1 MSYIRNYGSLSD
13 AVRDIYGEAR
23 SVEKRRYVSGGDIN
37 EACVLTMDDGSF
49 LFMKANSAAALSN
62 FKAEADGLRRI
73 RETGAIGVPRVL
85 ATGTDEGSSF
95 LLMEYIIGGR
105 RVSHYWETFAAELA
119 AMHRADPSGKGGNGP
134 DASGNAKNRADVSRD
149 AKSGS
154 AVYGNM
160 SYGLE
165 KDNWIGAREQIN
177 TPKSSWITF
186 FRDCRLA
193 PQFSSAARYF
203 SAEDRK
209 RIDDLLSHLDR
220 FLIEPERPSL
230 VHGDL
235 WSGNMITGNDGKG
248 WLIDPAVYYGH
259 PEVDIA
265 MTELFGG
272 FPPAFY
278 DAYEETGMLQPGY
291 EDRRDLYNLYQL
303 LNHLNM
309 FGSGYLP
316 AVKRILKRYGGR

>member
-1 MSYIRNYGSLSD
+1 MSQFRNYESLSD
-13 AVRDIYGEAR
+13 AVREIFGEAR

-37 EACVLTMDDGSF
+37 EACVLTLDDGSF
-49 LFMKANSAAALSN
+49 LFMKSNSAAALSN
-62 FKAEADGLRRI
+62 FRAEAEGLRRI
-73 RETGAIGVPRVL
+73 RETGAIGVPQVL
-85 ATGTDEGSSF
+85 GTGTDEGSSF

-119 AMHRADPSGKGGNGP
+119 AMHRADS
-134 DASGNAKNRADVSRD
+134 SRD
-149 AKSGS
+149 LP
-154 AVYGNM
+154 
-160 SYGLE
+160 YGLE
-165 KDNWIGAREQIN
+165 TDNWIGARKQIN
-177 TPKSSWITF
+177 TPKSSWIAF

-193 PQFSSAARYF
+193 PQFASAARYF
-203 SAEDRK
+203 SVEDRT

-220 FLIEPERPSL
+220 FLVEPAGPSL

-235 WSGNMITGNDGKG
+235 WSGNTITGNDGKG

-259 PEVDIA
+259 PEADIA

-316 AVKRILKRYGGR
+316 GVKRILKRYAGK

>member
-1 MSYIRNYGSLSD
+1 MSQFRNYESLSD
-13 AVRDIYGEAR
+13 AVREIFGEAR

-37 EACVLTMDDGSF
+37 EACVLTLDDGSF
-49 LFMKANSAAALSN
+49 LFMKSNSAAALSN
-62 FKAEADGLRRI
+62 FRAEAEGLRRI
-73 RETGAIGVPRVL
+73 RETGAIGVPQVL
-85 ATGTDEGSSF
+85 GTGTDEGSSF

-119 AMHRADPSGKGGNGP
+119 AMHRADS
-134 DASGNAKNRADVSRD
+134 SRD
-149 AKSGS
+149 LP
-154 AVYGNM
+154 
-160 SYGLE
+160 YGLE
-165 KDNWIGAREQIN
+165 TDNWIGARKQIN

-193 PQFSSAARYF
+193 PQFASAARYF
-203 SAEDRK
+203 SVEDRT

-220 FLIEPERPSL
+220 FLVEPAGPSL

-235 WSGNMITGNDGKG
+235 WSGNTITGNDGKG

-259 PEVDIA
+259 PEADIA

-316 AVKRILKRYGGR
+316 GVKRILKRYVGK

>member
-1 MSYIRNYGSLSD
+1 MKKIKEYGSLSG
-13 AVRDIYGEAR
+13 AVKDLFGESR
-23 SVEKRRYVSGGDIN
+23 YVEKRSYVSGGDIN
-37 EACVLTMDDGSF
+37 EACVLTLDDGS
-49 LFMKANSAAALSN
+49 LVFMKSN
-62 FKAEADGLRRI
+62 AVSSLPNFQAEAAGLNEIRR
-73 RETGAIGVPRVL
+73 TGAIGVPEVL
-85 ATGTDEGSSF
+85 GAGTDEGISF

-105 RVSHYWETFAAELA
+105 RVRSFWETFAAELA
-119 AMHRADPSGKGGNGP
+119 AMHSAEVSGTGE
-134 DASGNAKNRADVSRD
+134 
-149 AKSGS
+149 
-154 AVYGNM
+154 YGF
-160 SYGLE
+160 YE
-165 KDNWIGAREQIN
+165 DNWIGSRRQSN
-177 TPKSSWITF
+177 TPHSKWIPF

-193 PQFSSAARYF
+193 PQFDAAARYF

-209 RIDDLLSHLDR
+209 RIEYLLSHLDR
-220 FLIEPERPSL
+220 FLAEPERPSL

-259 PEVDIA
+259 PEIDIA

-278 DAYEETGMLQPGY
+278 EAYKETGMMQPGY
-291 EDRRDLYNLYQL
+291 EDRKELYDLYQL

-316 AVKRILKRYGGR
+316 GVKRIVKKYAG

>member
-1 MSYIRNYGSLSD
+1 MSQFRNYESLSD
-13 AVRDIYGEAR
+13 AVREIFGEAR

-37 EACVLTMDDGSF
+37 EACVLTLDDGSF
-49 LFMKANSAAALSN
+49 LFMKSNSAAALSN
-62 FKAEADGLRRI
+62 FRAEAEGLRRI
-73 RETGAIGVPRVL
+73 RETGAIGVPQVL
-85 ATGTDEGSSF
+85 GTGTDEGSSF

-119 AMHRADPSGKGGNGP
+119 AMHRADS
-134 DASGNAKNRADVSRD
+134 ARD
-149 AKSGS
+149 LP
-154 AVYGNM
+154 
-160 SYGLE
+160 YGLE
-165 KDNWIGAREQIN
+165 TDNWIGARKQIN
-177 TPKSSWITF
+177 TPKSSWIAF

-193 PQFSSAARYF
+193 PQFASAARYF
-203 SAEDRK
+203 SVEDRT

-220 FLIEPERPSL
+220 FLVEPAGPSL

-235 WSGNMITGNDGKG
+235 WSGNTITGNDGKG

-259 PEVDIA
+259 PEADIA

-316 AVKRILKRYGGR
+316 GVKRILKRYAGK

>member
-1 MSYIRNYGSLSD
+1 MSNIRNYGSLSD
-13 AVRDIYGEAR
+13 AVRDVYGEAR

-37 EACVLTMDDGSF
+37 EACVLTLDDGSF
-49 LFMKANSAAALSN
+49 LFMKSNSAAALSN
-62 FKAEADGLRRI
+62 FRAEAEGLRRI
-73 RETGAIGVPRVL
+73 RETGAIGVPQIL
-85 ATGTDEGSSF
+85 ATGTDEGYSF

-119 AMHRADPSGKGGNGP
+119 AMHRADS
-134 DASGNAKNRADVSRD
+134 SRD
-149 AKSGS
+149 LP
-154 AVYGNM
+154 
-160 SYGLE
+160 YGLE
-165 KDNWIGAREQIN
+165 TDNWIGARKQIN
-177 TPKSSWITF
+177 TPKSSWIAF

-193 PQFSSAARYF
+193 PQFASAARYF
-203 SAEDRK
+203 SVEDRT

-220 FLIEPERPSL
+220 FLVEPAGPSL

-259 PEVDIA
+259 PEADIA

-316 AVKRILKRYGGR
+316 GVKRILKRYAGK

>member
-119 AMHRADPSGKGGNGP
+119 AMHRADIS
-134 DASGNAKNRADVSRD
+134 ADL
-149 AKSGS
+149 
-154 AVYGNM
+154 